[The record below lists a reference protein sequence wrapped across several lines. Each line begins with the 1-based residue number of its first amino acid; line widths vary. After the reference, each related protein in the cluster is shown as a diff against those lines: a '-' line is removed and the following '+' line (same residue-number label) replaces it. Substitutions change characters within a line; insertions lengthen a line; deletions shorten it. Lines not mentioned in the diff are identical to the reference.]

1 MIEGTAPPGPPA
13 RTAAA
18 VERGYEERA
27 ALHAAARARARATAG
42 RLSLLRLLAALALAA
57 SIAAGVE
64 GELPRAVA
72 VPLAAL
78 FALLFAFLVH
88 RHGGARRAERE
99 QAVRQVVSARGAA
112 RVRRDWDALP
122 AASWPPA
129 DAALPPLATD
139 LDLAGRRSLAQLL
152 DVVAPATGGA
162 RLFAWLVAAPPDA
175 ATIGARQAA
184 VAEAAGRP
192 LFLESCAAA
201 AEAARRVSPRTLRA
215 FVAWAEAPAPAGPV
229 RTLGILGRLGAGLTV
244 LAVALQA
251 AGRGGALLLTGVL
264 VANVIVAGVA
274 GRRLRGTMNGL
285 ADLPSL
291 LRPALAL
298 MELYEHEPLAAAC
311 WGALKARL
319 REGGGQ
325 GAVRG
330 LERLVAWGEV
340 RYSPMGHWLLNAL
353 VAWDALLLERFEAWR
368 RERGA
373 TVEGWVDALADAEA
387 LTALATLAHDNPG
400 WCFPELMTGDA
411 GPLLEAE
418 GLGHPLL
425 PPDRRVGNP
434 VHLGP
439 AGSLLLVT
447 GSNMAGKTTLLRS
460 IGVNVLLAQAGGPAC
475 AVRMRW
481 RRARVRT
488 SIHVQDALGEGVSLY
503 LAELRRLKEVVDAAA
518 ARDGG
523 APVLYLLDEV
533 LHGTNSADRRTATRA
548 VLARLSR
555 VGAVGVVTT
564 HDLELADEPSL
575 ARATELL
582 HFREQYERTADG
594 PRMTF
599 DYVARPGK
607 ATSANALALL
617 AVLGLDE

>member
-1 MIEGTAPPGPPA
+1 MTEPTDTAVA
-13 RTAAA
+13 AAA
-18 VERGYEERA
+18 VARAYDERA
-27 ALHAAARARARATAG
+27 AVHAAARDRARATAG
-42 RLSLLRLLAALALAA
+42 RLSALRLLAALALAA
-57 SIAAGVE
+57 CLAAAVE
-64 GELPRAVA
+64 GELARRVA
-72 VPLAAL
+72 LPLATLLAL
-78 FALLFAFLVH
+78 GFAVLVH
-88 RHGGARRAERE
+88 RHGAARRTERE
-99 QAVRQVVSARGAA
+99 HAVRQLVCARGAA
-112 RVRRDWDALP
+112 RVRRDWEALP
-122 AASWPPA
+122 APAWPPPGA
-129 DAALPPLATD
+129 TLPPLATD
-139 LDLAGRRSLAQLL
+139 LDLVGRRSLAQLL

-175 ATIGARQAA
+175 APLGARQAA
-184 VAEAAGRP
+184 AAEAAGRDA
-192 LFLESCAAA
+192 FLEGCAAA
-201 AEAARRVSPRTLRA
+201 AEAARRVSPRTLQT
-215 FVAWAEAPAPAGPV
+215 FVAWANDAAPMGAVRPLGLLARAGV
-229 RTLGILGRLGAGLTV
+229 ALVV

-251 AGRGGALLLTGVL
+251 VGRGIAPLLPAVL
-264 VANVIVAGVA
+264 VFNVIVAVVA
-274 GRRLRGTMNGL
+274 ARRLLRTMNGL

-291 LRPALAL
+291 LRPALEL
-298 MELYEHEPLAAAC
+298 MELYEREPLAAPL
-311 WGALKARL
+311 WGELEARL
-319 REGGGQ
+319 RAGGGR
-325 GAVRG
+325 AAARR

-340 RYSPMGHWLLNAL
+340 RYSPMAHWLLNAL
-353 VAWDALLLERFEAWR
+353 VAWDALLLERVEAWR

-373 TVEGWVDALADAEA
+373 AVEGWVNALADAEA

-400 WCFPELMTGDA
+400 WTFPEQATGD

-418 GLGHPLL
+418 ALGHPLL
-425 PPDRRVGNP
+425 PPDRRVGNA
-434 VHLGP
+434 VRLGP

-447 GSNMAGKTTLLRS
+447 GSNMAGKTTLLRAV
-460 IGVNVLLAQAGGPAC
+460 GVNVLLAQAGGPAC
-475 AVRMRW
+475 AARMRW

-518 ARDGG
+518 TRDGG

-555 VGAVGVVTT
+555 SGAVGVVTT
-564 HDLELADEPSL
+564 HDLELADEPAL
-575 ARATELL
+575 ARTTELL

-617 AVLGLDE
+617 AVLGLNE